1 MVSQQLRPAPQESPA
16 SHAAPRG
23 SRSVPVLLLKILVLA
38 VVIST
43 VVSLTPALVAAER
56 WGFLVFFWVLVLL
69 VVAVYAT
76 RRAIP
81 LKYLLPG
88 AVLLFS
94 FVVYPVIS
102 TFQVSLTN
110 LGDGTRA
117 TREEATAQIL
127 GASVVQAPD
136 APRYN
141 LSVATTGSPSAG
153 PYAFLLVDPAT
164 GEASVGTDE
173 GLEPLPDATVTDG
186 FVTAADGYELLT
198 PVQVNDASAQL
209 ADLTVPVD
217 GGAIRQL
224 GIRQAFLG
232 STPLV
237 YDEDA
242 ETITNTDTGAVYA
255 PTLQGD
261 REYYVSAD
269 GQRLSDQSWAA
280 DVGLANYVR
289 AFTDARILSDFLGI
303 FGWTLVFATLSV
315 ATTFALGTVLAI
327 VLNDRRVRGQKVY
340 RSVLLLPY
348 AIPSFISLLLWS
360 GFWNTDFG
368 LVNELTGLSVNWFGG
383 ETTAKVAVILTNL
396 WLGFPYMFL
405 VVTGAL
411 QAVPEDLKE
420 AAGLDGAGG
429 FTGFRTIT
437 FPLLL
442 IPTAPLLVASFAFN
456 FNNFNT
462 IFLLTGG
469 GPFTPDNPTAG
480 GTDLL
485 ISYTIR
491 LAFGAS
497 GAQFGF
503 ASAIAVL
510 LFILTGVV
518 AALQFRL
525 TRRLEDVI

>member
-1 MVSQQLRPAPQESPA
+1 VVQQLSTAPTESPA
-16 SHAAPRG
+16 AHPPPRG
-23 SRSVPVLLLKILVLA
+23 PRSTPVLLLKILLLA
-38 VVIST
+38 VVLST
-43 VVSLTPALVAAER
+43 VISLTPALVAAER
-56 WGFLVFFWVLVLL
+56 WGFLVFFWALVLL

-76 RRAIP
+76 RRAVP

-88 AVLLFS
+88 SVLLLS

-110 LGDGTRA
+110 LGDGTRSTQEQA
-117 TREEATAQIL
+117 VTQIL
-127 GASVVQAPD
+127 GASVVQTPD

-141 LSVATTGSPSAG
+141 LTVGTTGSATDG
-153 PYAFLLVDPAT
+153 PFAFLLVDPAT
-164 GEASVGTDE
+164 GEASAGTEE

-186 FVTAADGYELLT
+186 FVTAADGYTLLT
-198 PVQVNDASAQL
+198 PAEVNAASAAL
-209 ADLTVPVD
+209 AEVTVPTE

-224 GIRQAFLG
+224 GIRQAFEG

-237 YDEDA
+237 YDEDS
-242 ETITNTDTGAVYA
+242 ETITNTSTGVAYT

-261 REYYVSAD
+261 REYFVSAD

-280 DVGLANYVR
+280 DVGFANYVR
-289 AFTDARILSDFLGI
+289 AFTDGRILSDFLGI
-303 FGWTLVFATLSV
+303 FSWTLVFATLSV

-368 LVNELTGLSVNWFGG
+368 LINDLTGLSVNWFGG
-383 ETTAKVAVILTNL
+383 ATTAKVAVILTNL

-411 QAVPEDLKE
+411 QAIPEDLKE
-420 AAGLDGAGG
+420 AAGIDGASG
-429 FTGFRTIT
+429 FMGFRKIT

-469 GPFTPDNPTAG
+469 GPFTPENPTAG

-510 LFILTGVV
+510 LFAITGVV

-525 TRRLEDVI
+525 TRRLEDVL

>member
-1 MVSQQLRPAPQESPA
+1 MVQQQLSTAPQESPA
-16 SHAAPRG
+16 AHPPPVG
-23 SRSVPVLLLKILVLA
+23 SRSVPVLLLKVAVLA
-38 VVIST
+38 VLLST

-56 WGFLVFFWVLVLL
+56 WGFLVFFWVLVVL

-88 AVLLFS
+88 AVLLLS

-117 TREEATAQIL
+117 TREEATAQII
-127 GASVVQAPD
+127 GSSVVQTPD

-141 LSVATTGSPSAG
+141 LTVGTAGSPTAG
-153 PYAFLLVDPAT
+153 PFAFLLVDPAS
-164 GEASVGTDE
+164 GEASVGTED
-173 GLEPLPDATVTDG
+173 GLEPLPGATVTDG

-198 PVQVNDASAQL
+198 PVEVNDASAAL
-209 ADLTVPVD
+209 AELTVPTE

-224 GIRQAFLG
+224 GIRQAFEG

-242 ETITNTDTGAVYA
+242 ETITNTQTGVTYA
-255 PTLQGD
+255 PELQGD
-261 REYYVSAD
+261 REFYVDPD

-280 DVGLANYVR
+280 DVGFDNYVR
-289 AFTDARILSDFLGI
+289 AFTDARILSDFVGI

-315 ATTFALGTVLAI
+315 ASTFALGTVLAV

-368 LVNELTGLSVNWFGG
+368 LVNDLTGLGVNWFGG
-383 ETTAKVAVILTNL
+383 ETTAKAAVLITNL

-411 QAVPEDLKE
+411 QAIPEDLKE
-420 AAGLDGAGG
+420 AAGIDGASG
-429 FTGFRTIT
+429 FTGFRTII

-510 LFILTGVV
+510 LFVITGVV